1 MMASASRSLI
11 SSVAAAVARRSILF
25 HDRSTSLE
33 QPRPA
38 PPAPYRGGAG
48 GVGAVER
55 EYNFTVRAATGPDRS
70 HCEHR
75 RRRGRRMINRI
86 GPSDAMTHRTFG
98 FRVSAPQ
105 WSAAAGSS
113 SGCSI
118 GRPYTAC
125 QGMTNGRPAV
135 RATWTV
141 AGLACTAA
149 SCFRSVGGLALR
161 GERETGSVVLGG
173 CRCSSW
179 RRGCSWPAV
188 GGVGAD
194 AAAQAGGALPLPY
207 LLWTPLRFAFFQ
219 IPAVD
224 AADPHHISDPV
235 TTLALALV
243 LLGSLTWFL
252 YALARRSRSTSS
264 RTAWVRRFSCWA

>member
-149 SCFRSVGGLALR
+149 SCFRSVGGSPCAAS
-161 GERETGSVVLGG
+161 ERPGRSY
-173 CRCSSW
+173 S
-179 RRGCSWPAV
+179 
-188 GGVGAD
+188 AD
-194 AAAQAGGALPLPY
+194 AAVLPGVGVVRGRPLAASGRTLLHKRVAL
-207 LLWTPLRFAFFQ
+207 
-219 IPAVD
+219 
-224 AADPHHISDPV
+224 
-235 TTLALALV
+235 
-243 LLGSLTWFL
+243 FL
-252 YALARRSRSTSS
+252 YPTCCGRRCGSRSSRSRRWML
-264 RTAWVRRFSCWA
+264 RTRTTYRTP